1 MNNKQLMENR
11 YRWIVYCGLILIFI
25 AATWIMIQNEGLI
38 EFSADHDIT
47 IPFWHNWVISGGL
60 LLLILLLP
68 GSSSGN
74 NPFTNENRKVL
85 VRQSTILTTLALLF
99 FIGLL
104 LVPGD
109 DLSIYFPIFKILLLL
124 TGPVM
129 MFSMYKE
136 KRSKNNR
143 LSSHTYLKDNQWLY
157 PSIVI
162 IVWIILYF
170 FSPLAS
176 PEVPEYEMDLIV
188 LIIGASFSFLMNS
201 VLEEL
206 FYRVW
211 LQTRLEA
218 LLGTWPAIMV
228 TSLLWAIWHMAIQG
242 GDSADIAFSN
252 VIVNQGVMGLFLGL
266 LWAKYRNVWVL
277 IIIHGLINFPMQ
289 ILAGLF

>member
-1 MNNKQLMENR
+1 MRNR
-11 YRWIVYCGLILIFI
+11 YQWIVYCGLILIFI
-25 AATWIMIQNEGLI
+25 TAAWIMIQNEGLI
-38 EFSADHDIT
+38 EFSADHDVT

-85 VRQSTILTTLALLF
+85 VRQSTILTTLAILL
-99 FIGLL
+99 FIGLV

-109 DLSIYFPIFKILLLL
+109 GSSIYFPVFKILLLL
-124 TGPVM
+124 TGPVV
-129 MFSMYKE
+129 MFSIYKE
-136 KRSKNNR
+136 KLSKNNR

-157 PSIVI
+157 PSIVT

-176 PEVPEYEMDLIV
+176 PEVPEYEMGLTV

-228 TSLLWAIWHMAIQG
+228 SSLLWAIWHMAIQG
-242 GDSADIAFSN
+242 GESADISFSN
-252 VIVNQGVMGLFLGL
+252 VIVNQGVEGLFLGL

-289 ILAGLF
+289 IVAGLF

>member
-1 MNNKQLMENR
+1 
-11 YRWIVYCGLILIFI
+11 
-25 AATWIMIQNEGLI
+25 MIQNEGLI
-38 EFSADHDIT
+38 EFSADYGIMT
-47 IPFWHNWVISGGL
+47 PFWNNWIISGVL

-68 GSSSGN
+68 GSFSDN
-74 NPFTNENRKVL
+74 NPFTKGDKKVL
-85 VRQSTILTTLALLF
+85 VRQSTILTTLALLL

-104 LVPGD
+104 LVPED

-124 TGPVM
+124 IGPVM
-129 MFSMYKE
+129 MFSIYKQ
-136 KRSKNNR
+136 KRSKNNI
-143 LSSHTYLKDNQWLY
+143 LSIHSYLKDNQWLY
-157 PSIVI
+157 PSIVTV
-162 IVWIILYF
+162 VWIILYF
-170 FSPLAS
+170 FSPLAN

-218 LLGTWPAIMV
+218 LLGTWPAIMAS
-228 TSLLWAIWHMAIQG
+228 SLLWAIWHMAIQG

-252 VIVNQGVMGLFLGL
+252 VIVNQGVMGLFLGF

-289 ILAGLF
+289 IVAGLF

>member
-1 MNNKQLMENR
+1 MNNKQLMKNR

-25 AATWIMIQNEGLI
+25 AAAWIMIQNEGLI

-85 VRQSTILTTLALLF
+85 VRQSAILTSLALLL

-104 LVPGD
+104 LVPAD
-109 DLSIYFPIFKILLLL
+109 DVFVYFPIFKILLLL
-124 TGPVM
+124 TGPVV
-129 MFSMYKE
+129 MFSIYKE

-143 LSSHTYLKDNQWLY
+143 LSSHTYLKNNQWLY
-157 PSIVI
+157 PSIVT

-176 PEVPEYEMDLIV
+176 PEVPEYEMALIV

-218 LLGTWPAIMV
+218 LLGTWPAIMAS
-228 TSLLWAIWHMAIQG
+228 SLLWAIWHMAIQG
-242 GDSADIAFSN
+242 GDSTDIAFSN
-252 VIVNQGVMGLFLGL
+252 VIVNQGVLGLFLGL

-289 ILAGLF
+289 IVAGLF